1 MSGGSGDPGGL
12 PPGSPPGNLGR
23 RQRTIV
29 AAASRPALAKG
40 RRLHHDAARD
50 RWVIQAPERVL
61 SPDPIAVEV
70 LQLCDGSRTVGEIAE
85 ALSQR
90 YAAPKAQIEADII
103 AMLQDLA
110 DKGVVS
116 CTPTVLH

>member
-1 MSGGSGDPGGL
+1 MSDPTRGA
-12 PPGSPPGNLGR
+12 PGSAGR
-23 RQRTIV
+23 RQRV
-29 AAASRPALAKG
+29 MVSAASRPALARG
-40 RRLHHDAARD
+40 RRLHHDEARG

-70 LQLCDGSRTVGEIAE
+70 LKLCDGSRTVAE
-85 ALSQR
+85 VAESLATR
-90 YAAPKAQIEADII
+90 YTAPKDRIEADII

-116 CTPTVLH
+116 CAPPLLH

>member
-1 MSGGSGDPGGL
+1 MSDETRDK
-12 PPGSPPGNLGR
+12 PGSAGQGAIG
-23 RQRTIV
+23 RQRAIV
-29 AAASRPALAKG
+29 SAASRPVLARG

-70 LQLCDGSRTVGEIAE
+70 LKLCDGRRTVAE
-85 ALSQR
+85 VAESLATR
-90 YAAPKAQIEADII
+90 YTAPRDQIETDII

-116 CTPTVLH
+116 CTPTLLR